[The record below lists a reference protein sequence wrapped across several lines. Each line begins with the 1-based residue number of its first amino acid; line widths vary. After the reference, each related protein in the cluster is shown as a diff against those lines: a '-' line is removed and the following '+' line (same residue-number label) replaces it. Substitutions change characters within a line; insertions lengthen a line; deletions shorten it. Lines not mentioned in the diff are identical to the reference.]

1 MMEEHKYLIQRH
13 KKVRKDIQKLK
24 KYQINQEK
32 KRLEKEKEEERFR
45 KFYL

>member
-1 MMEEHKYLIQRH
+1 MEEHKYLIQRH

-45 KFYL
+45 KYY

>member
-24 KYQINQEK
+24 KY
-32 KRLEKEKEEERFR
+32 
-45 KFYL
+45 